1 MSCGKPSSWPS
12 SRSLRKRSPMAAIIN
27 RVCLMTE
34 KCQHQFRVPQAY
46 YQLRRSRLRPACVP
60 RHQRAGPRA
69 VQFYVVPACDLPD
82 QKKIQHLQAPATAV
96 MRPPGKRRSLLQPA

>member
-34 KCQHQFRVPQAY
+34 KCQRQSRVPLTINFDVRDCA
-46 YQLRRSRLRPACVP
+46 RPASLAISV
-60 RHQRAGPRA
+60 
-69 VQFYVVPACDLPD
+69 
-82 QKKIQHLQAPATAV
+82 QAPERCSSTSFQRV
-96 MRPPGKRRSLLQPA
+96 TYPIKRRSSTCKPQQQRS